1 MSSKRRY
8 THSFLLTLL
17 LYAVVVSVL
26 VWGFT
31 LSPTHKTISKEN
43 TLSLKHVSL
52 IEQEKKVMKQKSEP
66 KEVQKPKEKITPK
79 PALKPKKEQPK
90 PIEKKEEKP
99 NQEVKEKSKKEETQE
114 QEAIKKTQKS
124 YQEQFVDEH
133 LRQIVM
139 LIQKNIKYPKRA
151 RALKIQ
157 GKVVVEFTLLKSGEV
172 NAIKALSGHRML
184 IKSSILAIENASTAF
199 PKVKEQ
205 LTLRVPIEYTLN

>member
-17 LYAVVVSVL
+17 LYAVVVSAL

-31 LSPTHKTISKEN
+31 LTPVVKSISKEK
-43 TLSLKHVSL
+43 TLSLKHISL
-52 IEQEKKVMKQKSEP
+52 IEQEKKVIKQKSEVKKVQTP
-66 KEVQKPKEKITPK
+66 KEDIEPKLI
-79 PALKPKKEQPK
+79 KPKKKIPK
-90 PIEKKEEKP
+90 PIEKEQKQP
-99 NQEVKEKSKKEETQE
+99 KEKKQKSEKEQKQE
-114 QEAIKKTQKS
+114 QEAIKKSQKS

-157 GKVVVEFTLLKSGEV
+157 GKVVIEFVLLTSGEV
-172 NAIKALSGHRML
+172 RSIKAVSGHRML
-184 IKSSILAIENASTAF
+184 IKSSVLAIENASTAF

>member
-17 LYAVVVSVL
+17 LYAVVVSAL

-31 LSPTHKTISKEN
+31 LTPVVKSISKEK
-43 TLSLKHVSL
+43 TLSLKHISL
-52 IEQEKKVMKQKSEP
+52 IEQEKKVIKQKSEVKKVQTP
-66 KEVQKPKEKITPK
+66 KEDIEPKLI
-79 PALKPKKEQPK
+79 KPKKKIPK
-90 PIEKKEEKP
+90 PIEKEQKQPKEKKQKSEKEEK
-99 NQEVKEKSKKEETQE
+99 QE
-114 QEAIKKTQKS
+114 QEVIKKSQKS

-157 GKVVVEFTLLKSGEV
+157 GKVVIEFVLLTSGEV
-172 NAIKALSGHRML
+172 RSIKAVSGHRML
-184 IKSSILAIENASTAF
+184 IKSSVLAIENASTAF

>member
-1 MSSKRRY
+1 MSNKRRY
-8 THSFLLTLL
+8 THSFLLTVL
-17 LYAVVVSVL
+17 LYAVVVSAL

-31 LSPTHKTISKEN
+31 LTPVVKSISKEK

-52 IEQEKKVMKQKSEP
+52 IEQEKKVIKQKSEP
-66 KEVQKPKEKITPK
+66 KEVQKPKEKIEPK
-79 PALKPKKEQPK
+79 PAIKPKKKRPK
-90 PIEKKEEKP
+90 PIEKKQKQPQEK
-99 NQEVKEKSKKEETQE
+99 VKQKSKKEERKE
-114 QEAIKKTQKS
+114 QEAIKKSQKS

-157 GKVVVEFTLLKSGEV
+157 GKVIIEFVLLTSGEV
-172 NAIKALSGHRML
+172 RSIKAISGHRML
-184 IKSSILAIENASTAF
+184 IKSSVLAIENASTAF